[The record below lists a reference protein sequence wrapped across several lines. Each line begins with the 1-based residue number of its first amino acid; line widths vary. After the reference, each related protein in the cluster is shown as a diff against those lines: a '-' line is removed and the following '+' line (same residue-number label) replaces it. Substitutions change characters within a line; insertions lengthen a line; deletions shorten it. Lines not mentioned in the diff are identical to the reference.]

1 MKDYVPVLITL
12 PADLVQNLDRA
23 SQALGWTRM
32 ALIRRCMIRD
42 MQYVLQHELPKLR
55 SAIDSEGHNE
65 WLTRTMRGL

>member
-32 ALIRRCMIRD
+32 ALIRRCIIRD
-42 MQYVLQHELPKLR
+42 MQYVLQHDYPSFVAPLIQK
-55 SAIDSEGHNE
+55 AIMNG
-65 WLTRTMRGL
+65 